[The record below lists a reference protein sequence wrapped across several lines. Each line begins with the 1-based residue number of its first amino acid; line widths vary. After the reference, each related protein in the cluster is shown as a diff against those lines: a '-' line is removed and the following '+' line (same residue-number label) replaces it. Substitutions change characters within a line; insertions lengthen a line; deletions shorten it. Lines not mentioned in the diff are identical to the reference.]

1 MPILLT
7 NVRTLPSTDVSSG
20 GMPFSHQPPQ
30 TGFALVG
37 LLVRAGDWIDQVT
50 PLYAELLEDGTLGA
64 ELQGPAFGGHGGM
77 LYEVRVAPGHV
88 VTGIQTRSGNFV
100 DAVRLAQSRWD
111 GTTLDPST
119 TKWTSWIGAPN
130 RGGVERMERIVEP
143 QGSAVAVG
151 ISGRAGSYV
160 DNLTLIAAELIR
172 VTGTAVQRG
181 TGSGRSRATV
191 ATG

>member
-37 LLVRAGDWIDQVT
+37 LLVRAGDWIDQVS
-50 PLYAELLEDGTLGA
+50 PLYAEMLEDGTLGA
-64 ELQGPAFGGHGGM
+64 ELQGPAFGGHGGTV
-77 LYEVRVAPGHV
+77 YELRVAPGHV

-100 DAVRLAQSRWD
+100 DAIRLSQSRWD

-119 TKWTSWIGAPN
+119 TKWTQWVGAPN
-130 RGGVERMERIVEP
+130 RGGVERVERMVEP
-143 QGSAVAVG
+143 QGAAVAVG
-151 ISGRAGSYV
+151 IAGRAGHFV

-172 VTGTAVQRG
+172 VSGTAVARG
-181 TGSGRSRATV
+181 NARGRANTV
-191 ATG
+191 AAG